1 MKYVLY
7 HTLYPSFVFHSL
19 LASPS
24 QYFHFKVFGK
34 IYQSLLSLYIGR
46 RIPGRL
52 DFLNIYDIKLL
63 DSKDVLD
70 LAEKLDLIQIY
81 IDVH

>member
-1 MKYVLY
+1 M
-7 HTLYPSFVFHSL
+7 
-19 LASPS
+19 
-24 QYFHFKVFGK
+24 FGK
-34 IYQSLLSLYIGR
+34 IYQSLLSSYIGR